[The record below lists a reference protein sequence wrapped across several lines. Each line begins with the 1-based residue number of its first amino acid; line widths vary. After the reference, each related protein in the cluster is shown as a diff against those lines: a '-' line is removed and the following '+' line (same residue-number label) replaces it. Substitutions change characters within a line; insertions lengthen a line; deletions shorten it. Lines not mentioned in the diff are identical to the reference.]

1 MTAYDELRHRHTTE
15 AMARLSHYVERL
27 SWTRA
32 QIRRQRE
39 SDLRRLIG
47 VAVARSP
54 WHRARLAHLDPE
66 RVTEADLARLPPM
79 TKDDLMSN
87 FDTIVTD
94 SRVTL
99 EAAERHIETLETDA
113 YFLDEF
119 HVLASGGSSGR
130 RGVFIYGWDAWAL
143 CYVGY
148 MRHVVR
154 TLGPLLPD
162 AGPASAR
169 ARVAAA
175 RASHMTSAIGQTF
188 SDGRTEHAFPVTLPL
203 SEIVNGLNEVRP
215 AVLTGYASALLSLA
229 HEVRAGRLDIA
240 PGVIVANAEPL
251 LPEIRSILNEVWGVP
266 VINAWGTTEGGLTAI
281 GCGVGDGMHLSDDL
295 LIVEPVDA
303 AGQPVA
309 PGERS
314 AKVFLTNLFNDA
326 LPLIRYEITDEVVV
340 LDEPC
345 PCGLA
350 FDRVADILGRL
361 DDRFVYDGRQSVHPH
376 VFRSALGRD
385 RGVVEY
391 QVRQTPR
398 GAAIAIRATAPV
410 DTAGLERDL
419 VTALAGHGVRD
430 PEIVVTVVD
439 RFDRTAVGKLQ
450 RFVPLPGA

>member
-1 MTAYDELRHRHTTE
+1 MTMYDELRQRHTTE
-15 AMARLSHYVERL
+15 AMARLSSYAERL

-39 SDLRRLIG
+39 SDLRRLVRG
-47 VAVARSP
+47 AVAHSP
-54 WHRARLAHLDPE
+54 WHRDRLAHLDPD
-66 RVTEADLARLPPM
+66 RMTEADLAHLPPM

-87 FDTIVTD
+87 FDTVVTD

-99 EAAERHIETLETDA
+99 EAAEHHVETLETDA

-119 HVLASGGSSGR
+119 HVFASGGSSGR
-130 RGVFIYGWDAWAL
+130 RGVFVYGWDAWAL

-148 MRHVVR
+148 MRHMIR
-154 TLGPLLPD
+154 TVDRFVPD
-162 AGPASAR
+162 AGSASAR
-169 ARVAAA
+169 ATVAAA
-175 RASHMTSAIGQTF
+175 RASHMTGAIRQTF
-188 SDGRTEHAFPVTLPL
+188 SGSDPDHAFPVTLPL
-203 SEIVNGLNEVRP
+203 ADIVNGLNEVRP
-215 AVLTGYASALLSLA
+215 AILTGYASALLSLA
-229 HEVRAGRLDIA
+229 HEARAGRLDIA
-240 PGVIVANAEPL
+240 PRLVVANAEPL
-251 LPEIRSILNEVWGVP
+251 LPEIRSILDEVWGVP
-266 VINAWGTTEGGLTAI
+266 VINAWGTTEGCLTAI

-303 AGQPVA
+303 AGHPVA

-314 AKVFLTNLFNDA
+314 AKVYLTNLFNDV

-361 DDRFVYDGRQSVHPH
+361 DDTFVYGVGQTVHPH

-385 RGVVEY
+385 RRVAEY
-391 QVRQTPR
+391 QVRQTLR
-398 GAAIAIRATAPV
+398 GAAIAIRATAAI
-410 DTAGLERDL
+410 DTAMLQRYL

-430 PEIVVTVVD
+430 PEVVITMVD
-439 RFDRTAVGKLQ
+439 HFDRTAVGKLK
-450 RFVPLPGA
+450 RFVPLQGA